1 MEKEVNAKIEKI
13 YEVSKPM
20 ENGYMLCL
28 QYCTYHYTAKNRESQ
43 KGIVIGEGGSMLKKI
58 GTAARQN
65 LESFFDKKVRL
76 NLWVKVK
83 ENWVARPEY
92 LDMQGL

>member
-1 MEKEVNAKIEKI
+1 MEKEVNAKIERI

-43 KGIVIGEGGSMLKKI
+43 KVYRFIWRNPGD
-58 GTAARQN
+58 RQI
-65 LESFFDKKVRL
+65 
-76 NLWVKVK
+76 
-83 ENWVARPEY
+83 VARGQTRIPSVAVLLE
-92 LDMQGL
+92 LVSMAMAEGWGHFDGEDKTRCGK